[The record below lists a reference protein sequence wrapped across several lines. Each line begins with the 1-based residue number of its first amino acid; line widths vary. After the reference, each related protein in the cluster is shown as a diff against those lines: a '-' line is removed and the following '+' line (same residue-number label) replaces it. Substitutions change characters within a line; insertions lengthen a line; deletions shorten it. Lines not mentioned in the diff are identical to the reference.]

1 MEGKMNIQM
10 RPVGTIVN
18 TITAKPAQ
26 TFKWG
31 DVVSEI
37 HINLELAEGLER
49 IEEFSHL
56 NIIWSPHQ
64 SQPEGMTLLVYPRGQ
79 KEFGKIGVFASRSPF
94 RPNPIAKTLVRLL
107 EHKGNVL
114 KVKGLDAINGTPVLD
129 IKPFIMDYDSDKEAM
144 IAPWIK
150 PV

>member
-10 RPVGTIVN
+10 KSIGTVVN
-18 TITAKPAQ
+18 DIAAKPDHS
-26 TFKWG
+26 FKWA

-37 HINLELAEGLER
+37 HINPELAEGLER

-56 NIIWSPHQ
+56 NIIWSFHQ
-64 SQPEGMTLLVYPRGQ
+64 SQFEGLALLVYPRGQ

-129 IKPFIMDYDSDKEAM
+129 IKPFIIDYDSDKEA
-144 IAPWIK
+144 ITAPWLSKI
-150 PV
+150 

>member
-1 MEGKMNIQM
+1 MNVQM
-10 RPVGTIVN
+10 KPIGTVIN
-18 TITAKPAQ
+18 AITQKPEQ
-26 TFKWG
+26 TFKWE

-37 HINLELAEGLER
+37 HLKPELVEGLTR

-64 SQPEGMTLLVYPRGQ
+64 SPPEGMALLVYPRGQ
-79 KEFGKIGVFASRSPF
+79 TEFGKVGVFASRSPF

-129 IKPFIMDYDSDKEAM
+129 IKPFITDYDSDKEATV
-144 IAPWIK
+144 APWIK
-150 PV
+150 KT